1 MKLSLK
7 KILTMLLVAM
17 ACASP
22 RAATTAQWRIMTY
35 NVPLGNILVS
45 DGNGRN
51 TWENRCAQL
60 HAYLQNVSPDLLGM
74 QEPVRSELCD
84 VLRGIP
90 GYAMVGVARDDGA
103 EKGEYTPIIYKTRRF
118 RVEASGNY
126 WLTETPDV
134 VSKVEG
140 SSHNRIATWALLT
153 DKLTGARLLYTNTHL
168 SYNSEAVKLAQIKVL
183 KQHIRTLN
191 DTYGPDLPHLL
202 TGDFNMQDTED
213 NYNYVLNWKI
223 RMKDIWETTSDR
235 WHWLTG
241 KNTLQG
247 RIDYIYATTNVKGV
261 MVRWDNR
268 KTDDG
273 FWVSDHDPLWA
284 DVSYRTTTED
294 DARLATND
302 AWAAIDSTRSFTA
315 GRIKLASTASRL
327 SSDGMEPSFP
337 LNYAIDSN
345 TSTFAHSLYS
355 STPPNAP
362 HYIQVMPSKEV
373 TDVFFSF
380 LRRNDNEEYGLSD
393 RWEDVMVTASDD
405 GVQWDYITEIHDF
418 GGTQNKSYSS
428 GNIALRRP
436 YKYIRFNVMRTPGMK
451 LRNGHP
457 QYSVSEFQV
466 YENKLAATSEYAS
479 LPAVAEAAD
488 ALAALVSTVSEKV
501 ATHTVEASDVDAL
514 RQGIDALQQAR
525 RTASSITVPMAAEDQ
540 FPQPS
545 YRLDGTLYTGGRG
558 LVVTKGRK
566 VLR

>member
-1 MKLSLK
+1 M
-7 KILTMLLVAM
+7 MLLVAM

-284 DVSYRTTTED
+284 DVSYRITTED
-294 DARLATND
+294 EARLAISE
-302 AWAAIDSTRSFTA
+302 AWTAIDSTRSFTA
-315 GRIKLASTASRL
+315 GRIKLAPTLTRI

-337 LNYAIDSN
+337 LGNAIDSN
-345 TSTFAHSLYS
+345 ASTYAHSLYS
-355 STPPNAP
+355 STAPNAP
-362 HYIQVMPSKEV
+362 HYLQVAPGKEV
-373 TDVFFSF
+373 TDVYFSF
-380 LRRNDNEEYGLSD
+380 LRRGDNEEYGLSD

-405 GVQWDYITEIHDF
+405 GEQWDYITELHDF
-418 GGTQNKSYSS
+418 GGTKNKSYSS
-428 GNIALRRP
+428 ENIALRRP

-457 QYSVSEFQV
+457 QYSVAEFQV
-466 YENKLAATSEYAS
+466 YENKLSATCAYATS
-479 LPAVAEAAD
+479 PAVAEAVD
-488 ALAALVSTVSEKV
+488 ALSALIATVNEKV
-501 ATHTVEASDVDAL
+501 ASHTVEASDVDAL
-514 RQGIDALQQAR
+514 HQGVAVLQEAR
-525 RTASSITVPMAAEDQ
+525 RTASSLVTPMADTQNAMPAYQ
-540 FPQPS
+540 LNGM
-545 YRLDGTLYTGGRG
+545 RYTGGKG
-558 LVVTKGRK
+558 LVVTKGKKFVR
-566 VLR
+566 